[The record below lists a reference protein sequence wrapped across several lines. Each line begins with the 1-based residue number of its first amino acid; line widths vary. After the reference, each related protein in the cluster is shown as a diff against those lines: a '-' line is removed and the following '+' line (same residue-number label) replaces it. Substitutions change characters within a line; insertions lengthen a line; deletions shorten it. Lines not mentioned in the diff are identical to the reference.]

1 MPRFLRPARR
11 GRRLPAD
18 FDAATAAICTAV
30 APFTMTSP
38 ERIAALVEAVRY
50 VVRHRIPGDIVE
62 CGVWRGGSMM
72 AAARTLLDLD
82 AERRLQLFDTF
93 DGMSPPTAVDRDRS
107 GASAAALLA
116 ASDPSTSSVWARSP
130 LDEVR
135 RNLLATG
142 YPADRVRF
150 VVGRVEDT
158 LPDQAPESIAILRL
172 DTDWYASTRHELV
185 HLFPRLAVGG
195 VLLIDDYGHWQGAR
209 QAVDE
214 YLAETGARLFLQRID
229 VTGRLAIKLDA

>member
-1 MPRFLRPARR
+1 
-11 GRRLPAD
+11 
-18 FDAATAAICTAV
+18 
-30 APFTMTSP
+30 
-38 ERIAALVEAVRY
+38 
-50 VVRHRIPGDIVE
+50 
-62 CGVWRGGSMM
+62 
-72 AAARTLLDLD
+72 
-82 AERRLQLFDTF
+82 
-93 DGMSPPTAVDRDRS
+93 
-107 GASAAALLA
+107 LA
-116 ASDPSTSSVWARSP
+116 ASDPATSSVWARSP

-158 LPDQAPESIAILRL
+158 LPDQAPESIALLRL

-214 YLAETGARLFLQRID
+214 YLAQTGARLLLQRID
-229 VTGRLAIKLDA
+229 VTGRLAIKFET